1 MTLRWPREAVR
12 PLTAHGHWLGRE
24 LDFLHHLAYDAVGHD
39 HGRGAVFEGKVE
51 AEPYEVGHLLDGGRS
66 QNDKMIVA
74 VAASLGGLEIVT
86 LAGLDGAETGAS
98 AHNVD
103 DQRRKLAGG
112 DIADSFLHEAD
123 ARRRARRQHGLAGRC
138 AAIDHVDGRNFAL
151 GLQDNHARGFPRHKL
166 FEGFEDLALRGDGV
180 AEIAVG
186 AITDGGVGQ
195 HFVALHQP
203 HFFILGFLCHCVFS
217 GG

>member
-1 MTLRWPREAVR
+1 M
-12 PLTAHGHWLGRE
+12 TAHGHSRTLGRE

-123 ARRRARRQHGLAGRC
+123 ARRRA
-138 AAIDHVDGRNFAL
+138 L